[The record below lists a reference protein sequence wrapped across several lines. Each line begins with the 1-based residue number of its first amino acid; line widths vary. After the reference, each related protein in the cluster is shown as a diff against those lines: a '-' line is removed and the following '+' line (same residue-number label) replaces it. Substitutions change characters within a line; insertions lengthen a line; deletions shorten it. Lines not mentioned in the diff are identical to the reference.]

1 MQNISK
7 LFIFFLILFILQG
20 NISSSSE
27 EKNQIKILFKVN
39 NNLVTNKDIQNE
51 INYLLAF
58 NDSLK
63 NINENELT
71 EIAKESLF
79 REVIKVEELKK
90 NYNFQTEKKSKYIDK
105 IIKDFYLQLNL
116 QNEKQFEEYLSSKD
130 VELDVLKNKLSIEAI
145 WNEYIFK
152 KYNNLVEINEKEI
165 MEKLEQQIRAKEKI
179 QAFFLNE
186 ILFLAEDKKK
196 FETKYNQILKS
207 IEQIGFEATARVLS
221 VSETNKFDGE
231 IGWITKNETSDEIFN
246 IIKNLEIGSISKAIN
261 TPGGFLILKVKEKKE
276 MNININKESEF
287 KRIVQKEKNSQLSQ
301 FSTIY
306 YKRIKQNST
315 IYEIK

>member
-1 MQNISK
+1 MQYISK
-7 LFIFFLILFILQG
+7 LFIFFLILFFLES
-20 NISSSSE
+20 NVSLASE
-27 EKNQIKILFKVN
+27 GEKQVKILFKVN
-39 NNLVTNKDIQNE
+39 NNLVTNKDLQNE

-63 NINENELT
+63 KINENELR

-90 NYNFQTEKKSKYIDK
+90 NYNFKIENKSKYIEK

-116 QNEKQFEEYLSSKD
+116 QNERQFEEYLSSKD
-130 VELDVLKNKLSIEAI
+130 IKLDVLKNKLSIEAI
-145 WNEYIFK
+145 WNEYIFS
-152 KYNNLVEINEKEI
+152 KYNSLVEIDEKEI
-165 MEKLEQQIRAKEKI
+165 MEKLEQQIKEKEKI

-186 ILFLAEDKKK
+186 ILFLAEDKKQ
-196 FETKYNQILKS
+196 FEFKYNQILKS

-221 VSETNKFDGE
+221 VSETNKFDGK

-246 IIKNLEIGSISKAIN
+246 IIKNLQIGSVSRAIN

-276 MNININKESEF
+276 INTNINKETEF

-301 FSTIY
+301 FSSIY

>member
-1 MQNISK
+1 MQYISK
-7 LFIFFLILFILQG
+7 LFIFFLILFFLES
-20 NISSSSE
+20 NVSLASE
-27 EKNQIKILFKVN
+27 GEKQVKILFKVN
-39 NNLVTNKDIQNE
+39 NNLVTNKDLQNE

-63 NINENELT
+63 KINENELR
-71 EIAKESLF
+71 EIAKVSLF

-90 NYNFQTEKKSKYIDK
+90 NYNFKIENKSKYIEK

-116 QNEKQFEEYLSSKD
+116 QNERQFEEYLSSKD
-130 VELDVLKNKLSIEAI
+130 IKLDVLKNKLSIEAI
-145 WNEYIFK
+145 WNEYIFS
-152 KYNNLVEINEKEI
+152 KYNSLVEIDEKEI
-165 MEKLEQQIRAKEKI
+165 MEKLEQQIKEKEKI

-186 ILFLAEDKKK
+186 ILFLAEDKKQ
-196 FETKYNQILKS
+196 FEFKYNQILKS

-221 VSETNKFDGE
+221 VSETNKFDGK

-246 IIKNLEIGSISKAIN
+246 IIKNLQIGSVSRAIN

-276 MNININKESEF
+276 INTNINKETEF

-301 FSTIY
+301 FSSIY

>member
-90 NYNFQTEKKSKYIDK
+90 NYNYQRFLFAIKPSK
-105 IIKDFYLQLNL
+105 
-116 QNEKQFEEYLSSKD
+116 
-130 VELDVLKNKLSIEAI
+130 
-145 WNEYIFK
+145 
-152 KYNNLVEINEKEI
+152 
-165 MEKLEQQIRAKEKI
+165 
-179 QAFFLNE
+179 
-186 ILFLAEDKKK
+186 
-196 FETKYNQILKS
+196 
-207 IEQIGFEATARVLS
+207 
-221 VSETNKFDGE
+221 
-231 IGWITKNETSDEIFN
+231 
-246 IIKNLEIGSISKAIN
+246 
-261 TPGGFLILKVKEKKE
+261 
-276 MNININKESEF
+276 
-287 KRIVQKEKNSQLSQ
+287 
-301 FSTIY
+301 
-306 YKRIKQNST
+306 
-315 IYEIK
+315 

>member
-186 ILFLAEDKKK
+186 ILFLAEDKK
-196 FETKYNQILKS
+196 NLK
-207 IEQIGFEATARVLS
+207 L
-221 VSETNKFDGE
+221 N
-231 IGWITKNETSDEIFN
+231 ITKF
-246 IIKNLEIGSISKAIN
+246 
-261 TPGGFLILKVKEKKE
+261 
-276 MNININKESEF
+276 
-287 KRIVQKEKNSQLSQ
+287 
-301 FSTIY
+301 
-306 YKRIKQNST
+306 
-315 IYEIK
+315 